1 MTPNDNA
8 LLENF
13 KQASDGLLGAVA
25 DLWIVELLP
34 SSIER

>member
-8 LLENF
+8 LLKNL

-25 DLWIVELLP
+25 DLWIVELLS
-34 SSIER
+34 SSIKR